1 MMESWKNEFEHK
13 RIAIWG
19 FGREGKSSLQF
30 IQQICPDAD
39 VTIVDSSKESLDRI
53 QAANPL
59 VKTVLQNDCNFHS
72 FDCILKAP
80 GIVVPSGE
88 YLQSM
93 TSQTELFLKH
103 YGASTI
109 GVTGTK
115 GKSTTT
121 TLIYTLLKEKYKIH
135 LIGNI
140 GVPCFEAI
148 PYMEQGDLAAFELS
162 CHQLEYCTYAP
173 HVAVFLNL
181 YEEHLD
187 HYGTF
192 EKYGNAKANI
202 LKYQSNKDV
211 AIVHKDLEQYFGLI
225 KGQKIEIGKAIIA
238 ENTTLKLH
246 EHILDV
252 PDCRL
257 IGQHNF
263 LNLAVAYYIARMYG
277 VTDEQVVS
285 AMKNFRPLAHR
296 LENLGEHNG
305 ICFVNDSIC
314 TIGQACI
321 QALSA
326 LKNVDVVLIGGM
338 DRGIHYKEL
347 EAYLFQRKDVQV
359 IFMYATGHRILQEM
373 KDANFVR
380 EGLYEVENLEQAVT
394 LAKTLVRP
402 HHICLLSPAASSYD
416 HFKNFE
422 ERGDVFKKLA
432 FEQ

>member
-1 MMESWKNEFEHK
+1 M
-13 RIAIWG
+13 
-19 FGREGKSSLQF
+19 
-30 IQQICPDAD
+30 
-39 VTIVDSSKESLDRI
+39 
-53 QAANPL
+53 
-59 VKTVLQNDCNFHS
+59 
-72 FDCILKAP
+72 
-80 GIVVPSGE
+80 
-88 YLQSM
+88 
-93 TSQTELFLKH
+93 
-103 YGASTI
+103 
-109 GVTGTK
+109 
-115 GKSTTT
+115 
-121 TLIYTLLKEKYKIH
+121 
-135 LIGNI
+135 
-140 GVPCFEAI
+140 
-148 PYMEQGDLAAFELS
+148 
-162 CHQLEYCTYAP
+162 
-173 HVAVFLNL
+173 
-181 YEEHLD
+181 
-187 HYGTF
+187 
-192 EKYGNAKANI
+192 
-202 LKYQSNKDV
+202 
-211 AIVHKDLEQYFGLI
+211 
-225 KGQKIEIGKAIIA
+225 
-238 ENTTLKLH
+238 
-246 EHILDV
+246 

-347 EAYLFQRKDVQV
+347 EAYLSQRKDVQV

-380 EGLYEVENLEQAVT
+380 EGLYEVENLEQAVAF
-394 LAKTLVRP
+394 AKTLVRP